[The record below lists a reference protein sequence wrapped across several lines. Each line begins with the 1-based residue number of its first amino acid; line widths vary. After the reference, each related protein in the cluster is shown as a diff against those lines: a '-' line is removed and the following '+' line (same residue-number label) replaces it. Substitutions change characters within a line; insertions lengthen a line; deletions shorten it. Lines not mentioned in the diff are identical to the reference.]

1 MFINFVNA
9 LNNISSIS
17 NFIVSPLERAAPTK
31 EFGRRKEDA
40 NTRVQQNPSDNLIQ
54 TINQEDV
61 QIPFKPL
68 DVGNNSQKAESKFGL
83 EKNENPIG
91 SEKTEEEGLVK
102 DEDKSVTNQ
111 ELTDAEK
118 QQVEELKRIDREVRA
133 HERAH
138 QAAGGGL
145 VRGGASFS
153 YTTGP
158 DGKQYAVAGEVKIEM
173 SPESEPEATIRKMQQ
188 VKRAALAPSDP
199 SAQDRA
205 VAQRASQIEA
215 EARRELQKERTEETK
230 ESLDGGLKQLEAY
243 QPQEEAVGDN
253 FDATSMAAGVAS
265 LKQSENQEADA
276 GPQDFIIYA

>member
-9 LNNISSIS
+9 VNNISSIS
-17 NFIVSPLERAAPTK
+17 NFIISPLERAAPTK
-31 EFGRRKEDA
+31 EFGRREEDA

-61 QIPFKPL
+61 QLPFKPL
-68 DVGNNSQKAESKFGL
+68 DVGKNSQNADGKFGL
-83 EKNENPIG
+83 DKNKNQIGTEK
-91 SEKTEEEGLVK
+91 SEEEGLVK
-102 DEDKSVTNQ
+102 EEDKSVTNQ

-145 VRGGASFS
+145 VRGGASLS

-173 SPESEPEATIRKMQQ
+173 SPESEPAATIRKMQQ

-199 SAQDRA
+199 SAQDRS

-243 QPQEEAVGDN
+243 QPQKEAVGEN

-265 LKQSENQEADA
+265 LKQNEKQEADA